1 MFGQCCES
9 FMRIYKSANG
19 QVAAGVM
26 DHEAF
31 HRISLFVLSEKERKQ
46 LYSDIRST
54 YPETADMTNQ

>member
-1 MFGQCCES
+1 
-9 FMRIYKSANG
+9 MRIYKSANG

-46 LYSDIRST
+46 LYSDIRSI
-54 YPETADMTNQ
+54 YPETADMTDQ